1 MTSQSPMTDAASRFI
16 AGALQRDYPAD
27 VIDLAKMCLADWYGV
42 ALGARGQQAGESV
55 RRLVQSWAAPGRARV
70 LFDGTAPA
78 AMAALVS
85 GTYAH
90 CLDYDDVHFPS
101 LAHLSAPTW
110 AVAVALG
117 EETGAT
123 EREMLAAFITG
134 FEIGARLGSNGV
146 GEACN
151 GRGWH
156 STGVVGRLSAAA
168 AAAVLLRHDEMLAA
182 HTLAIAATQTSGL
195 VASFGTDGKPFHAGR
210 AAFDGIV
217 SAQLAANG
225 FRGARDMLDRE
236 LGLAR
241 ALIQDQS
248 VRMRL
253 DGLGEH
259 WELRRNALKPYACCG
274 FTHAPVDAARMLAAQ
289 MASGALRRARVQVHP
304 LAPKM
309 AGQYPHS
316 PLAAKFS
323 IAYCVALGLR
333 GHRAT
338 EQDFHP
344 ERLADTAVMELV
356 DKVEIVP
363 EPSLGYAAAKLE
375 VTLADGKSATA
386 DVPVSLGNPENP
398 MAWSDLQGKF
408 ASLVQPVL
416 GARTDALFG
425 ALRDFDRPGRFRE
438 AAAIAAEAKP
448 AA

>member
-1 MTSQSPMTDAASRFI
+1 MTTASPMTDSASAFI
-16 AGALQRDYPAD
+16 AGALAREYPDD
-27 VIDLAKMCLADWYGV
+27 VVELAKMCLADFYGV

-55 RRLVQSWAAPGRARV
+55 RALVRSWAAPGRSRV

-78 AMAALVS
+78 AMAAFVS

-123 EREMLAAFITG
+123 EHEMLAAFITG
-134 FEIGARLGSNGV
+134 FEIGSRLGSNGV

-168 AAAVLLRHDEMLAA
+168 AAAVLLRHDQERAA
-182 HTLAIAATQTSGL
+182 QTLAIAATQTSGL

-217 SAQLAANG
+217 SAQLAATG
-225 FRGARDMLDRE
+225 FRGARDVLDRE
-236 LGLAR
+236 AGLAK
-241 ALIQDQS
+241 ALIQDGT

-274 FTHAPVDAARMLAAQ
+274 FTHAPVDAARKLAEKLS
-289 MASGALRRARVQVHP
+289 SGTLSHARVQVHP

-338 EQDFHP
+338 EADFQP
-344 ERLADTAVMELV
+344 ARLADAAVLELV
-356 DKVEIVP
+356 DKVELVSQP
-363 EPSLGYAAAKLE
+363 GLGYAEAKLE
-375 VTLADGKSATA
+375 LTMADGSSASA

-398 MAWSDLQGKF
+398 MAWSDLKDKF
-408 ASLVQPVL
+408 ASLVKPVL
-416 GARTDALFG
+416 GDRTDALF
-425 ALRDFDRPGRFRE
+425 ATLRDFDRPGRFRE
-438 AAAIAAEAKP
+438 AGEIVAAARP
-448 AA
+448 AD